1 MVPLCLPFCNI
12 FLKCNLLPE
21 FMEHFSMHL
30 ICLKMFPWNF
40 FVKYTVLFVRN
51 LEGSG
56 HLWEQNVLFREEGSA
71 LSLCYRSCC
80 PRRARQ
86 RLPVLISA
94 PRSFVRSWGSPVAN
108 TRGEGAWRKEKPTFC
123 IQRLAEALRSG
134 LCFMCAWPRVT
145 QTPLAELSA
154 DSPRGDTCD
163 VYYYLLVTSGSLHF
177 QSLTVTLKI

>member
-21 FMEHFSMHL
+21 FMEHFFSMHL

-40 FVKYTVLFVRN
+40 FVKYIVLC
-51 LEGSG
+51 EESG
-56 HLWEQNVLFREEGSA
+56 RQRSLVGTECIIREEGFA
-71 LSLCYRSCC
+71 LSLCYQSRC
-80 PRRARQ
+80 PWRAQQ

-94 PRSFVRSWGSPVAN
+94 SHSFVRSWRSPMAN
-108 TRGEGAWRKEKPTFC
+108 TRGKGAWRKERSMFC
-123 IQRLAEALRSG
+123 IQGLAEALRSG
-134 LCFMCAWPRVT
+134 PCFICAWPRAT

-177 QSLTVTLKI
+177 QSLIVTLKT